1 MKRFITTLAIATIV
15 LAGCTDKKA
24 EKDDTTATEVAQE
37 VTTQEAA
44 TPKVDSEAAKSLIT
58 QLYTDLYVNEISNDK
73 RAGFLG
79 DKLNAKLNE
88 MDGEMALIDY
98 DPFIDAQDYD
108 AKSVQS
114 SLTITELSD
123 GLFQVEVEPLKGYK
137 KTLRLTLGLENGALK
152 ILDIPSDPNI
162 SVLK

>member
-1 MKRFITTLAIATIV
+1 MKRFIITLVVASIV
-15 LAGCTDKKA
+15 FAGCTDKKA
-24 EKDDTTATEVAQE
+24 EKDETTATEVVQE
-37 VTTQEAA
+37 VAIQEEA
-44 TPKVDSEAAKSLIT
+44 TPKVDSEEAKSLIS
-58 QLYTDLYVNEISNDK
+58 QLYTELYVNEISNDK
-73 RAGFLG
+73 RSGFLG

-88 MDGEMALIDY
+88 MDGEMPLIDY
-98 DPFIDAQDYD
+98 DPFIDAQDFD
-108 AKSVQS
+108 GKSVQS

-137 KTLRLTLGLENGALK
+137 KILQLTLGLEDGALK

>member
-1 MKRFITTLAIATIV
+1 MNRFITTLAVASIV
-15 LAGCTDKKA
+15 FAACTDKKS
-24 EKDDTTATEVAQE
+24 EKEETTATEVAHE
-37 VTTQEAA
+37 VATQVET
-44 TPKVDSEAAKSLIT
+44 TPKVDSKEAKSLIS
-58 QLYTDLYVNEISNDK
+58 QLYTELYVNEISYDMWS
-73 RAGFLG
+73 GFLG

-88 MDGEMALIDY
+88 TDGEMLLIDY
-98 DPFIDAQDYD
+98 DPFIDAQDFD
-108 AKSVQS
+108 GKSVQS

-137 KTLRLTLGLENGALK
+137 KTLQLTLGSENGALK